1 MELILVVRTFNPLRS
16 AHQNHTTTD
25 HYTLCC
31 NTVIG
36 TLSVDGW
43 VVTLGTARRGL
54 GGLRPCLVPSSLYQL
69 PNVTVHPSTATI
81 MHHTNFL
88 LFDVAL

>member
-1 MELILVVRTFNPLRS
+1 MELILVVRTFNPLRP

-43 VVTLGTARRGL
+43 VVTLGTASLRG
-54 GGLRPCLVPSSLYQL
+54 GAWAGCGP
-69 PNVTVHPSTATI
+69 A
-81 MHHTNFL
+81 
-88 LFDVAL
+88 